1 MSDNRLRIW
10 FAVFVLVVFCAGL
23 AGGIVIGRRMGPPP
37 ERPFG
42 PPFAGM
48 FGGRGGRPEAQG
60 RLIDR
65 LAGELQLSNEQRTK
79 VEAILSARR
88 QKLEELNRDVM
99 GRADT
104 ERQAMQSEIRTVLTP
119 EQQKRFDDWLAR
131 APRGGPFG
139 RGMRGGYGPP
149 R

>member
-1 MSDNRLRIW
+1 MSDNRVRLW
-10 FAVFVLVVFCAGL
+10 FSVFVLVVFCVGL

-37 ERPFG
+37 RAPG

-48 FGGRGGRPEAQG
+48 FGGRGGRPEPSS

-65 LAGELQLSNEQRTK
+65 LTDELQLSGEQRVK

-88 QKLEELNRDVM
+88 QKLEQLNQDVIS
-99 GRADT
+99 RAET
-104 ERQAMQSEIRTVLTP
+104 ERQAMQSEIRAVLTP
-119 EQQKRFDDWLAR
+119 EQQKRFDEWLAR
-131 APRGGPFG
+131 APRGPFG
-139 RGMRGGYGPP
+139 RGMRPAPYGPP